1 MHEYTPERRAKV
13 DAAMAKAT
21 EPMWYVWRSGDVTI
35 RYNNDEG
42 DIFEIAADLSDY
54 DATAIVAAVN
64 AIAPYTAHIDALEAR
79 IEQQGD
85 ELSAMAAA
93 ASNARKTIDA
103 QAERIAELERVLRE
117 INVAARV
124 SEALSDDGDG
134 EPWKMIADKSAA
146 ALKDTAQ

>member
-1 MHEYTPERRAKV
+1 MPEYSTELRAEV

-21 EPMWYVWRSGDVTI
+21 KAFPVTSHETPDYAEITFGSSHTQAMSMEPDTLLALNGM
-35 RYNNDEG
+35 
-42 DIFEIAADLSDY
+42 FE
-54 DATAIVAAVN
+54 AV
-64 AIAPYTAHIDALEAR
+64 PLLTAHIDA
-79 IEQQGD
+79 
-85 ELSAMAAA
+85 
-93 ASNARKTIDA
+93 
-103 QAERIAELERVLRE
+103 QAKRIAELERVLRE

>member
-1 MHEYTPERRAKV
+1 MPEYTPELRAEV
-13 DAAMAKAT
+13 DAAMAAAT
-21 EPMWYVWRSGDVTI
+21 EGGWHRTSFSSVVGCVITSQPDPKRNTVTLAGVHGAFGDDYRGEV
-35 RYNNDEG
+35 
-42 DIFEIAADLSDY
+42 IANAN
-54 DATAIVAAVN
+54 AIVALHN
-64 AIAPYTAHIDALEAR
+64 AYPALTAH
-79 IEQQGD
+79 
-85 ELSAMAAA
+85 
-93 ASNARKTIDA
+93 IDA